1 MSLLFAVTLFL
12 SALLLFWVQ
21 PLAGKAVL
29 PVLGGTPAV
38 WNTCMLFFQGALL
51 AGYAYVLA
59 LTRWLS
65 QRAQVL
71 VHAALLLAAALSL
84 PFALVGAG
92 AGGAAAAGPVTW
104 LLKTLLASVGL
115 PFFALS
121 ASAPLLQ
128 KWFSRT
134 RAASASDPYFLYA
147 ASNAGSLL
155 ALLGFPLLLEPNL
168 ALGPQGRAW
177 ALAYFALVALVIACA
192 ALAWRA
198 RDDAARDDAQDSDET
213 VGAGAVPA
221 RRENDELGT
230 LNDELNT

>member
-1 MSLLFAVTLFL
+1 MSLPFAVTLFL

-21 PLAGKAVL
+21 PLVGKMVL

-38 WNTCMLFFQGALL
+38 WNTCLLFFQAALL
-51 AGYAYVLA
+51 AGYAYALA

-65 QRAQVL
+65 QRAQVVL
-71 VHAALLLAAALSL
+71 HVALLLAAALSL
-84 PFALVGAG
+84 PVAVAG
-92 AGGAAAAGPVTW
+92 ARAGVAATDRPVAW
-104 LLKTLLASVGL
+104 LLKTLLLSVGL

-155 ALLGFPLLLEPNL
+155 ALLGFPLLLEPSL
-168 ALGPQGRAW
+168 ALGRQGRAW
-177 ALAYFALVALVIACA
+177 ALLYFALVALVVACA

-198 RDDAARDDAQDSDET
+198 R
-213 VGAGAVPA
+213 GA
-221 RRENDELGT
+221 
-230 LNDELNT
+230 

>member
-1 MSLLFAVTLFL
+1 MVLLFAATLFL

-21 PLAGKAVL
+21 PLVGKELL
-29 PVLGGTPAV
+29 PLLGGTPAV
-38 WNTCMLFFQGALL
+38 WNTCMLFFQASLL
-51 AGYAYVLA
+51 AGYAYAHA

-92 AGGAAAAGPVTW
+92 AGDAATAGPVTW
-104 LLKTLLASVGL
+104 LLKTLLAGVGL

-155 ALLGFPLLLEPNL
+155 ALLGFP
-168 ALGPQGRAW
+168 
-177 ALAYFALVALVIACA
+177 
-192 ALAWRA
+192 
-198 RDDAARDDAQDSDET
+198 
-213 VGAGAVPA
+213 VPA
-221 RRENDELGT
+221 LLAPSRSPSNWPRVRRKAGRR
-230 LNDELNT
+230 

>member
-38 WNTCMLFFQGALL
+38 WNTCMLFFQGVLL

-71 VHAALLLAAALSL
+71 VH
-84 PFALVGAG
+84 
-92 AGGAAAAGPVTW
+92 
-104 LLKTLLASVGL
+104 
-115 PFFALS
+115 
-121 ASAPLLQ
+121 
-128 KWFSRT
+128 
-134 RAASASDPYFLYA
+134 A